1 VIKIKKYNCYYNG
14 KNGKY
19 YVENSYPK
27 KKKSHEC
34 CCEHDYKED
43 KSYECGCE
51 HDYKEDKSYECGCK
65 RDHKEDKSYECGCKR
80 DHKEDIEKGK
90 LVEFAYQ
97 NASPISNL
105 PPGQG
110 LPLPQTVAAVTLNKV
125 KAGNVVSLNG
135 LFHIDND
142 SPAVQDLVATIY
154 RGIPTP
160 GNLIYR
166 KVIEIDAAEGVADD
180 FTEVVVQFVDDN
192 FRTTQENVTYTLVA
206 TQGSGTGLFLAGP
219 ITFTAT
225 EIKGPF

>member
-1 VIKIKKYNCYYNG
+1 MIKIKKYNCYYNG

-27 KKKSHEC
+27 KKKSHDC
-34 CCEHDYKED
+34 CCEHDHKED
-43 KSYECGCE
+43 KSYDCGCE
-51 HDYKEDKSYECGCK
+51 HDHKEDKSYDCGCK
-65 RDHKEDKSYECGCKR
+65 RDHKEDN
-80 DHKEDIEKGK
+80 EKGK

-105 PPGQG
+105 PPGPGG

-135 LFHIDND
+135 LFHINND
-142 SPAVQDLVATIY
+142 SPTVQDLVAVIY
-154 RGIPTP
+154 RGIPSP

-166 KVIEIDAAEGVADD
+166 KVIEIDKAENINDD

-206 TQGSGTGLFLAGP
+206 MQRLGTGLFLAGP